1 MGFPRFPSSQS
12 ELHQLHVARKGSK
25 AVIHDQ
31 VTILVI
37 DDEQTMREGCSRIL
51 SKKGWSVL
59 LAENGEKGLSQIQTH
74 HAKIDAVLLDLM
86 MPGVSGM
93 DVLEQT
99 RDLDSDLPVIVIT
112 GYATVE
118 SAVEAMKKG
127 AYDFIPKPF
136 TPISFVLWLEGHSS
150 GGPSKGRPISCGRNE
165 KDR

>member
-12 ELHQLHVARKGSK
+12 ELHYLHVARKGSR

-37 DDEQTMREGCSRIL
+37 DDEQTMREGCARIL
-51 SKKGWSVL
+51 SKMGWSAL

-74 HAKIDAVLLDLM
+74 HVKIDAVLLDLM

-99 RDLDSDLPVIVIT
+99 RNLDPDLPVIVIT

-118 SAVEAMKKG
+118 SAVEAMTR
-127 AYDFIPKPF
+127 APMISFLNPSL
-136 TPISFVLWLEGHSS
+136 PISFALWLEGHSS
-150 GGPSKGRPISCGRNE
+150 GGPSKGRPNSCGRDE